1 MNKRL
6 ISLIAAAVLGVLT
19 LSGCQSTTAGG
30 ATGQDRKQL
39 LTKPEAEVNRESAIA
54 YNDMLAQA
62 RAARVLN
69 TNRSYNNRVNTISK
83 RLINQ
88 VGVFRPDAKN
98 WKWEVNVFTTNDV
111 NAFCMA
117 GGKIGVFT
125 GIIDQLQLTDD
136 ELAAIIGH
144 EIAHALREHTREKMS
159 QAEATQTGL
168 SLVSGLAGLSGN
180 QSKLAD
186 QVVKA
191 AMTMPFSRQM
201 ESEADIMGLELMA
214 RAGYNPNA
222 APEVWRKMKAIE
234 DKMGGSSTSGSALVG
249 GMLSAV
255 AGSGSKEE
263 IAAKMLNL
271 GNIMSTH
278 PSSDSRIQ
286 TLQADVPKVMPLY
299 EEAKGKGKST
309 GKAINVKSRK
319 KKS

>member
-1 MNKRL
+1 MNKKL
-6 ISLIAAAVLGVLT
+6 NCLIAAAVLGVIT

-30 ATGQDRKQL
+30 ATGQNRKQL
-39 LTKPEAEVNRESAIA
+39 LTVSEAEVNRDSAIA

-62 RAARVLN
+62 KAAKVLN
-69 TNRSYNNRVNTISK
+69 TNKSYYNRVSAISK

-98 WKWEVNVFTTNDV
+98 WKWEVNVFTSNDV

-125 GIIDQLQLTDD
+125 GIIDQLKMTDD
-136 ELAAIIGH
+136 ELAAVIGH
-144 EIAHALREHTREKMS
+144 EIAHALREHTREKIS
-159 QAEATQTGL
+159 QSQVTQTGL
-168 SLVSGLAGLSGN
+168 SLVGEFAGLSSN

-186 QVVKA
+186 QAAKA
-191 AMTMPFSRQM
+191 ALTMPFSRQM
-201 ESEADIMGLELMA
+201 ESEADVMGLELMA

-222 APEVWRKMKAIE
+222 APEVWRKMKAME
-234 DKMGGSSTSGSALVG
+234 DKLGGSSTSGSALVG

-255 AGSGSKEE
+255 AGSGSREE
-263 IAAKMLNL
+263 MAAKMLNL

-278 PSSDSRIQ
+278 PTSDSRIK
-286 TLQADVPKVMPLY
+286 TLQAEVPKVMPLY
-299 EEAKGKGKST
+299 EEAKSKGKGAKS
-309 GKAINVKSRK
+309 GKSSK

>member
-6 ISLIAAAVLGVLT
+6 ISLIAAAVLGALT

-39 LTKPEAEVNRESAIA
+39 LTVSEAEVNRESAIA

-62 RAARVLN
+62 KAAKALN
-69 TNRSYNNRVNTISK
+69 TNKSYYNRVNTISK

-98 WKWEVNVFTTNDV
+98 WNWQVNVFTTNDV

-125 GIIDQLQLTDD
+125 GIIDQLKLTDD

-159 QAEATQTGL
+159 QAQATQGGL
-168 SLVSGLAGLSGN
+168 ALAGQLAGLSSN

-186 QVVKA
+186 QAAKA
-191 AMTMPFSRQM
+191 ALTMPFSRQM
-201 ESEADIMGLELMA
+201 ESEADVMGLELMA
-214 RAGYNPNA
+214 RAGYNPSA
-222 APEVWRKMKAIE
+222 APEVWRKMKAME

-255 AGSGSKEE
+255 AGSSSKEE
-263 IAAKMLNL
+263 MAANMLNL

-278 PSSDSRIQ
+278 PTSDSRIK
-286 TLQADVPKVMPLY
+286 TLQAEVPKVMPLY
-299 EEAKGKGKST
+299 EAAKGKGGKSS
-309 GKAINVKSRK
+309 KSSK